1 MRRSSNN
8 SIFNP
13 RARPI
18 VSTLLQFTR
27 NPPKYKGR
35 GMNEVD
41 RGENVSPVLSH
52 ECSNPSVPLSRSQIS
67 TPSFPAAASLADL
80 QVPRF
85 SHIGHTGPPW
95 MSTRPTN
102 LSPPR
107 SLSKQNLATGKS
119 EELSKLDS
127 VVTSRSAQWLVPT
140 PSSIISE
147 RAALPRMP
155 PRKTLRVH
163 VSLT

>member
-41 RGENVSPVLSH
+41 RGESVSPVLSH
-52 ECSNPSVPLSRSQIS
+52 ECSNPSVPLSCTKIS
-67 TPSFPAAASLADL
+67 TPSRPAANLAVL
-80 QVPRF
+80 QLGF
-85 SHIGHTGPPW
+85 SHIG
-95 MSTRPTN
+95 ST
-102 LSPPR
+102 PPR
-107 SLSKQNLATGKS
+107 ITSHNLFFSMEFLQRAEAQERQDPRVGQTEFSCHQS
-119 EELSKLDS
+119 ECAVAGPCPD
-127 VVTSRSAQWLVPT
+127 A
-140 PSSIISE
+140 IFDNF
-147 RAALPRMP
+147 RAGCP
-155 PRKTLRVH
+155 P
-163 VSLT
+163 